1 MKRHYHVFVSMP
13 GYLPDN
19 ETEVHRT
26 RKDAEAAAKWH
37 ADGYRDVIYE
47 TNRENAANGNYADM
61 WRITGSARTG
71 CYVVDRGEFALP
83 IYITIDPCT
92 DATCEIEEN

>member
-19 ETEVHRT
+19 EPELHRT
-26 RKDAEAAAKWH
+26 RKGAEAAAKWH

-47 TNRENAANGNYADM
+47 TNRENAANGL
-61 WRITGSARTG
+61 ARVSCVIVASSTPA
-71 CYVVDRGEFALP
+71 ALSLGRN
-83 IYITIDPCT
+83 TSLRCV
-92 DATCEIEEN
+92 